1 MASRGVN
8 KVILVGNLG
17 QDPEVR
23 YMPNG
28 GAVANITLATSESWR
43 DKATGEMKEQTE
55 WHRVVLFGK
64 LAEVAS
70 EYLRKGSQVYIE
82 GQLRTRKWTDQS
94 GSGLVTP
101 QKLWLTLAALCR
113 CWVVVRAALL
123 QVAISVVVSRRAVGV
138 SLSSRRVAISSAAA
152 RSLVRS
158 SPLRQR
164 RLTSRRWT
172 LMMTFRSTF
181 SVIKTIGYIVLR
193 WMIKAS
199 ASHKKEASVMEASTY
214 QVKIIGH
221 CGGVEFHLFYHHRLD
236 VVPDSGD
243 IRHCDAK
250 QPHREPAGGNHAQTA
265 ADHCKPDIIRPTKT
279 DVECAGQK
287 HHYGMEKLPA
297 KRRTTPVVR
306 VAIKQFL

>member
-94 GSGLVTP
+94 GQDRYT
-101 QKLWLTLAALCR
+101 TE
-113 CWVVVRAALL
+113 VVVN
-123 QVAISVVVSRRAVGV
+123 VGGTMQM
-138 SLSSRRVAISSAAA
+138 LGG
-152 RSLVRS
+152 
-158 SPLRQR
+158 RQ
-164 RLTSRRWT
+164 
-172 LMMTFRSTF
+172 
-181 SVIKTIGYIVLR
+181 
-193 WMIKAS
+193 
-199 ASHKKEASVMEASTY
+199 
-214 QVKIIGH
+214 
-221 CGGVEFHLFYHHRLD
+221 GG
-236 VVPDSGD
+236 G
-243 IRHCDAK
+243 A
-250 QPHREPAGGNHAQTA
+250 PAGGNIGGGQPQGGWGHPVFFRSVPANTA
-265 ADHCKPDIIRPTKT
+265 GTA
-279 DVECAGQK
+279 V
-287 HHYGMEKLPA
+287 L
-297 KRRTTPVVR
+297 KRIPVVKCR
-306 VAIKQFL
+306 IFPVCWPCLLNAVRTVLARMSG